1 MMTSVVI
8 APSRGLSA
16 ARAIPVAGTRRGV
29 PTRRWITRASSS
41 SSSTEDED
49 ATSTSEPK
57 KKIGR
62 FVRKDPTDA
71 TTTSAAPYG
80 SGPGDVGSKGVAP
93 PPSTM
98 NIKVIPLEDT
108 GFQGVAKPAVEE
120 TESEIVFRQAQL
132 VGGDVVALLAFAAIG
147 RGNHGEG
154 LAALDV
160 LATAAPFAVGW
171 FGASKFADTFGK
183 DARGDDAVAAAVTAG
198 KAWIVGVPA
207 GLVLRALG
215 KGAAPPAPFVLVS
228 MTFTGALL
236 IGWRYWFAN
245 QKAQANGTM
254 VGGNKRGNPLE
265 FMQLLFGLVKRW

>member
-1 MMTSVVI
+1 MTSVVI
-8 APSRGLSA
+8 ATARGL
-16 ARAIPVAGTRRGV
+16 ARATPVAGTRRGV
-29 PTRRWITRASSS
+29 PTRRWITRAST
-41 SSSTEDED
+41 SSSTEDDD
-49 ATSTSEPK
+49 AATTSEPK
-57 KKIGR
+57 KKVGR
-62 FVRKDPTDA
+62 FVRKDPSDA
-71 TTTSAAPYG
+71 TTTTATAPYG

-93 PPSTM
+93 PQSTM

-183 DARGDDAVAAAVTAG
+183 DARGDDAIAAAVTAG

-207 GLVLRALG
+207 GLVLRSLG
-215 KGAAPPAPFVLVS
+215 KGAAPPTPFVLVS

>member
-1 MMTSVVI
+1 MTSVVI
-8 APSRGLSA
+8 ATARGL
-16 ARAIPVAGTRRGV
+16 ARATPVAGTRRGV
-29 PTRRWITRASSS
+29 PTRRWITRAST
-41 SSSTEDED
+41 SSSTEDD
-49 ATSTSEPK
+49 YAATTSEPK
-57 KKIGR
+57 KKGGR
-62 FVRKDPTDA
+62 FVRKDPSDA
-71 TTTSAAPYG
+71 TTTTATAPYG

-93 PPSTM
+93 PQSTM

-108 GFQGVAKPAVEE
+108 GFQGVAKPAAEE
-120 TESEIVFRQAQL
+120 TESEIGFRQAQL
-132 VGGDVVALLAFAAIG
+132 GGGDVVALLAFAAIG

-228 MTFTGALL
+228 MTLTVALL

>member
-1 MMTSVVI
+1 MAPVVI
-8 APSRGLSA
+8 ATARGLSA
-16 ARAIPVAGTRRGV
+16 RATPVAGTRRGV

-41 SSSTEDED
+41 TEDED
-49 ATSTSEPK
+49 ATTTSEPK
-57 KKIGR
+57 KKVGR
-62 FVRKDPTDA
+62 FVRKDPSDA
-71 TTTSAAPYG
+71 TTTTSATAPYG

-93 PPSTM
+93 PQSTM